1 MRAIAISHLYA
12 DRCIGTSHESAPFI
26 GGGDPH
32 RLGCGDWQDPS
43 SPAQSPCALARPTD
57 SANTGRARGGSMDA
71 VKRQAR
77 QAGVLYV
84 LIAATAWIG
93 LLYVPNVLYVI
104 GDAGATADRIR
115 ASEWLLRAG
124 IASELFHQI
133 VQVFLVLALY
143 SLFKGVNEALAQ
155 QLVILGALVSVPI
168 VLVNVLNEIAA
179 LTLVGGAD
187 FLTTV
192 PRPQL
197 DALAYLFLRLHSRGI
212 AIAAIFWG
220 LWLLPFGL
228 LAIRSGFIPRALGI
242 LLLVAGCAYVVE
254 STTTLV
260 LPQYAHVVSS
270 VAGVLEFAEV
280 PIILWLAIW
289 GAKVRSAGAAGAS

>member
-1 MRAIAISHLYA
+1 
-12 DRCIGTSHESAPFI
+12 
-26 GGGDPH
+26 
-32 RLGCGDWQDPS
+32 
-43 SPAQSPCALARPTD
+43 
-57 SANTGRARGGSMDA
+57 MDE

-77 QAGVLYV
+77 EAGLLYV

-93 LLYVPNVLYVI
+93 LVYVPSELYVV

-124 IASELFHQI
+124 IATELFHQI
-133 VQVFLVLALY
+133 VQIFLVLALY
-143 SLFKGVNEALAQ
+143 RLFEGVNKALAR

-179 LTLVGGAD
+179 LTLVGDTD
-187 FLTTV
+187 FLAAF
-192 PRPQL
+192 PRPHL

-212 AIAAIFWG
+212 TVAAIFWG

-228 LAIRSGFIPRALGI
+228 LAIRSGFIPPVFGI
-242 LLLVAGCAYVVE
+242 LLLVAGCAYVVD

-260 LPQYAHVVSS
+260 LPQYAKAVSS
-270 VAGVLEFAEV
+270 VASVLEIAEL

-289 GAKVRSAGAAGAS
+289 GAKTRSARAAATP

>member
-1 MRAIAISHLYA
+1 
-12 DRCIGTSHESAPFI
+12 
-26 GGGDPH
+26 
-32 RLGCGDWQDPS
+32 
-43 SPAQSPCALARPTD
+43 
-57 SANTGRARGGSMDA
+57 MDT

-77 QAGVLYV
+77 QAGFLYV

-93 LLYVPNVLYVI
+93 LLYVPNALYVV
-104 GDAGATADRIR
+104 GDAGATADRLR

-124 IASELFHQI
+124 IATELFHQI
-133 VQVFLVLALY
+133 VQILLVLALY
-143 SLFKGVNEALAQ
+143 RLFEGVNKALAR

-179 LTLVGGAD
+179 ITLVGDTD
-187 FLTTV
+187 FLAAL

-212 AIAAIFWG
+212 TVAAIFWG

-228 LAIRSGFIPRALGI
+228 LAIRSGFIPPALGI
-242 LLLVAGCAYVVE
+242 LLLVAGCAYVVD

-260 LPQYAHVVSS
+260 LPQYAKAVSS
-270 VAGVLEFAEV
+270 VASVLEIAEL
-280 PIILWLAIW
+280 PMILWLAIW
-289 GAKVRSAGAAGAS
+289 GAKTRSAHAAATP

>member
-1 MRAIAISHLYA
+1 
-12 DRCIGTSHESAPFI
+12 
-26 GGGDPH
+26 
-32 RLGCGDWQDPS
+32 
-43 SPAQSPCALARPTD
+43 
-57 SANTGRARGGSMDA
+57 MDA

-77 QAGVLYV
+77 EAGLLYM

-93 LLYVPNVLYVI
+93 LLYVPNVLYVV
-104 GDAGATADRIR
+104 GDAGATADRVR

-124 IASELFHQI
+124 IATELFHQI
-133 VQVFLVLALY
+133 LQIFLVLALY
-143 SLFKGVNEALAQ
+143 RLFEGVNKALAR

-179 LTLVGGAD
+179 LTLVGDAG
-187 FLTTV
+187 FLAAL

-197 DALAYLFLRLHSRGI
+197 DALAYLFLRLHTRGI
-212 AIAAIFWG
+212 TLAAIFWG

-228 LAIRSGFIPRALGI
+228 LVIRSGFIPRALGI
-242 LLLVAGCAYVVE
+242 LLIVAGCAYVVD

-260 LPQYAHVVSS
+260 LPQYANAVSS
-270 VAGVLEFAEV
+270 VASVLEIAEV

-289 GAKVRSAGAAGAS
+289 GAKTRSAGAAAGP

>member
-1 MRAIAISHLYA
+1 
-12 DRCIGTSHESAPFI
+12 
-26 GGGDPH
+26 
-32 RLGCGDWQDPS
+32 
-43 SPAQSPCALARPTD
+43 
-57 SANTGRARGGSMDA
+57 MDA

-77 QAGVLYV
+77 EAGLLYV

-93 LLYVPNVLYVI
+93 LLYVPGALYVS
-104 GDAGATADRIR
+104 GDAGTTADRIR

-133 VQVFLVLALY
+133 VQIFLVLALY
-143 SLFKGVNEALAQ
+143 RLFKGVDRALAR

-179 LTLVGGAD
+179 LTLVSGGD
-187 FLTTV
+187 FLAAI

-197 DALAYLFLRLHSRGI
+197 DALAYLFLRLHSRGLT
-212 AIAAIFWG
+212 IAAIFWG

-228 LAIRSGFIPRALGI
+228 LVIRSGFIPRVLGV
-242 LLLVAGCAYVVE
+242 LLLVAGCAYVAD

-260 LPQYAHVVSS
+260 LPQYEKIVANI
-270 VAGVLEFAEV
+270 AGVLELAEL
-280 PIILWLAIW
+280 PIIVWLAIW
-289 GAKVRSAGAAGAS
+289 GAKAQSMGAAAAR

>member
-1 MRAIAISHLYA
+1 
-12 DRCIGTSHESAPFI
+12 
-26 GGGDPH
+26 
-32 RLGCGDWQDPS
+32 
-43 SPAQSPCALARPTD
+43 
-57 SANTGRARGGSMDA
+57 MDA

-77 QAGVLYV
+77 QAGLLYV

-93 LLYVPNVLYVI
+93 LLYVPNALYVI

-143 SLFKGVNEALAQ
+143 RLFKGVNEALAQ

-179 LTLVGGAD
+179 LTLVGGTD
-187 FLTTV
+187 FLTAV

-289 GAKVRSAGAAGAS
+289 GAKVRSGGAASASRGSSAGAGHHTPAEPGSGLS

>member
-1 MRAIAISHLYA
+1 
-12 DRCIGTSHESAPFI
+12 
-26 GGGDPH
+26 
-32 RLGCGDWQDPS
+32 
-43 SPAQSPCALARPTD
+43 
-57 SANTGRARGGSMDA
+57 MDA
-71 VKRQAR
+71 IKRQAR
-77 QAGVLYV
+77 HAGLLYV

-93 LLYVPNVLYVI
+93 LLYVPNVLYVV

-124 IASELFHQI
+124 IATELFHQI
-133 VQVFLVLALY
+133 VQIFLVLALY
-143 SLFKGVNEALAQ
+143 RLFKGVNEALAQ

-168 VLVNVLNEIAA
+168 VLVNVLNEVGA
-179 LTLVGGAD
+179 LTLVGGDD
-187 FLTTV
+187 FLAPL

-228 LAIRSGFIPRALGI
+228 LAIRSGFIPRALGF
-242 LLLVAGCAYVVE
+242 LLLVAGCAYVVD
-254 STTTLV
+254 STTALV
-260 LPQYAHVVSS
+260 LPRYANAVSS
-270 VAGVLEFAEV
+270 VAGVLEIAEV

-289 GAKVRSAGAAGAS
+289 GARARSAGAASPS

>member
-1 MRAIAISHLYA
+1 
-12 DRCIGTSHESAPFI
+12 
-26 GGGDPH
+26 
-32 RLGCGDWQDPS
+32 
-43 SPAQSPCALARPTD
+43 
-57 SANTGRARGGSMDA
+57 MDA

-77 QAGVLYV
+77 QAGLLYV

-104 GDAGATADRIR
+104 SDAGATADRIR

-143 SLFKGVNEALAQ
+143 RLFKGVNEALAQ
-155 QLVILGALVSVPI
+155 QLVILGALVPVPI

-179 LTLVGGAD
+179 LTLVDGAD
-187 FLTTV
+187 FLTGV